1 MLIKNFL
8 DKRGIWI
15 GLGAISLLLRYTS
28 SPETIE
34 QYYSRGLF
42 LWIRKIIDIGVG
54 WFPIP
59 LIYVFFGIL
68 LIWLISKIRRI
79 QWQGFFQWK
88 HLLQTTYSFLAFL
101 GGVLFFF
108 FLLWGYNYGRIPLV
122 TQLGL
127 QVKPT
132 PVATLKQSL
141 EKTTEEAI
149 RVRTDIVGDKETALD
164 KTYLPQNMET
174 LVRQSV
180 LKTLKELGYPAVS
193 KVRGRLLVPKGI
205 FLRFGTAGLYWPFVG
220 EGNIDSGL
228 HELQQPFTLAHELA
242 HGYGITNEGVCN
254 FIAYLACQNSENDF
268 IRYAGLVAYWRYAA
282 IAYQGFEREAYWEFR
297 ETLPK
302 GLQADMDAINDNLD
316 KYPDILPTFR
326 NYAYDKYLKSQGISE
341 GLASYSQIIMLVDAW
356 ERR

>member
-1 MLIKNFL
+1 MPIKNFV

-15 GLGAISLLLRYTS
+15 ALGLLSLILRYAS
-28 SPETIE
+28 SPAIIE

-42 LWIRKIIDIGVG
+42 LGIRKVMDTGLG
-54 WFPIP
+54 WCPIP
-59 LIYVFFGIL
+59 LIYVFFAML
-68 LIWLISKIRRI
+68 LVWLIVTIRRTN
-79 QWQGFFQWK
+79 WQGFFQWQR
-88 HLLQTTYSFLAFL
+88 LLQTTYSFVAFL
-101 GGVLFFF
+101 GGLLFFF
-108 FLLWGYNYGRIPLV
+108 FFLWGYNYGRIPLV

-132 PVATLKQSL
+132 PVATLKQFL
-141 EKTTEEAI
+141 EKTTQEAI
-149 RVRTDIVGDKETALD
+149 RVRTKMVGNKETALD
-164 KTYLPQNMET
+164 KTYLPENMET

-180 LKTLKELGYPAVS
+180 LKTLVELGYPAAS

-254 FIAYLACQNSENDF
+254 FIAYLACQNAEHDY
-268 IRYAGLVAYWRYAA
+268 IKYAGLVAYWRYAA

-297 ETLPK
+297 EALPK
-302 GLQADMDAINDNLD
+302 GLQADMDAINKNLD
-316 KYPDILPTFR
+316 KYPDIIPTFR

-341 GLASYSQIIMLVDAW
+341 GMASYSQIIMLVDAW